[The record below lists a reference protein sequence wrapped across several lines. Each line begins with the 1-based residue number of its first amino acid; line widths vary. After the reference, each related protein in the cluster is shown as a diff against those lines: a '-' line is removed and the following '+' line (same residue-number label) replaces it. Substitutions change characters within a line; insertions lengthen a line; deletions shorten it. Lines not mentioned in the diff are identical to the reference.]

1 MNAKAPMESNPSR
14 YPTVRTRLAI
24 TLIVLTV
31 LFSLAVSFL
40 FYLNFK
46 REIREGLRHRLEN
59 IATLAGFQ
67 QDGDALVKV
76 QSQSDEYFNQILARN
91 LKIKLSEPD
100 LRFVYTMKKVDGK
113 IYFVVDAG
121 LPGEPDISTFDELYE
136 EPSQTLVSHFDSMTA
151 TIVEPNFYTDEYG
164 TFLSAYT
171 PIFTS
176 DGKQAG
182 VLGVDITANTIL
194 TQERNFLLQ
203 LILIFV
209 LSLPFMILAGI
220 VSAGFLAKPIVGLRN
235 LANRISE
242 GDYSFKITEI
252 PHTRELAELSLDFN
266 QMSEKFSSL
275 IYDLEQRVTERTE
288 SLTRKTDQLRA
299 ASHIA
304 RQTAEIQDLSN
315 LLDMVANLVTDRFGF
330 YHTGIFLMSETGEE
344 LILQAASSDGGK
356 RMIQKGH
363 ALATGRQGI
372 VGYVASQKKPRI
384 AMDVGTDA
392 VFFNNPDLPMTRSEL
407 ALPLLIRDR
416 VLGVLD
422 IQSDKPRA
430 FNVEDIDVL
439 QTLADQIAVAI
450 ENARLLDESQAALQQ
465 LEAVTGLRT
474 HEAWR
479 QKLQGRGRAFTYTP
493 LGMRSGKSS
502 HSAANTLT
510 VPLLLR
516 GQKIGDISIA
526 RKGNVTMNRNEA
538 DLIAE
543 VANQASQAIDNIRLL
558 EVATQRA
565 NQEEILSSLA
575 GQFSRSLDT
584 DMLLQTAARE
594 LGQLADVSEVSVF
607 LKIQPA
613 EPSLNGPHG
622 RSTRSQTRL
631 TGDTQSG
638 LRGYRFDGTNLEPTG
653 EMLELEQ
660 NVLEGG
666 SKLSSTPKN
675 GARQMRVAIPI
686 KLRGLSIGVISAM
699 LREDFSEDTV
709 STIEL
714 ASERLASSLESAR
727 LYEEARRRADREQS
741 IAHVTSAISASTS
754 YEEILQT
761 TVREIGSTLPDTEV
775 TIQITGEAAE
785 DQQNGK
791 QP

>member
-1 MNAKAPMESNPSR
+1 MNAKATMESNASR
-14 YPTVRTRLAI
+14 YPTLRTRLAI

-31 LFSLAVSFL
+31 LFSLAVSSL
-40 FYLNFK
+40 FYLNFR

-59 IATLAGFQ
+59 IATLAGLQ
-67 QDGDALVKV
+67 QDGDILIKV
-76 QSQSDEYFNQILARN
+76 QAQGDEYFNQIHARN

-100 LRFVYTMKKVDGK
+100 LRFVYAMKKVDGK

-136 EPSQTLVSHFDSMTA
+136 EPSQTLVDNFDSMTG

-176 DGKQAG
+176 DGQQAG
-182 VLGVDITANTIL
+182 VLGVDITANTVL
-194 TQERNFLLQ
+194 TQERNFLSQ

-220 VSAGFLAKPIVGLRN
+220 VSANFLAEPIVGLRN

-242 GDYSFKITEI
+242 GDYNFKITEI

-266 QMSEKFSSL
+266 QMSEKLSGL

-299 ASHIA
+299 ASQIA

-315 LLDMVANLVTDRFGF
+315 LLDLVAKLVTDRFGF
-330 YHTGIFLMSETGEE
+330 YHSGIFLMSETGQEV
-344 LILQAASSDGGK
+344 ILQAASSEGGK
-356 RMIQKGH
+356 RMIEKGY
-363 ALATGRQGI
+363 ALAVGKQGI
-372 VGYVASQKKPRI
+372 VGYVALQKKPRI
-384 AMDVGTDA
+384 AVDVGADA

-430 FNVEDIDVL
+430 FNVDDIDVL

-450 ENARLLDESQAALQQ
+450 ENARLLDESQAALLQ
-465 LEAVTGLRT
+465 LEAVTGMRT
-474 HEAWR
+474 REAWR
-479 QKLQGRGRAFTYTP
+479 HKLRGKDRAFTYTP
-493 LGMRSGKSS
+493 LGMRTGNLSI
-502 HSAANTLT
+502 SAANTLT

-516 GQKIGDISIA
+516 GQKIGEISIV
-526 RKGNVTMNRNEA
+526 RKGNAMMNKNEA
-538 DLIAE
+538 ELIAE
-543 VANQASQAIDNIRLL
+543 VANQAGQAIDNIRLL
-558 EVATQRA
+558 EEATQRA
-565 NQEEILSSLA
+565 NQEEILSRLA
-575 GQFSRSLDT
+575 GKFSQSLDT
-584 DMLLQTAARE
+584 DALLQTAAQE
-594 LGQLADVSEVSVF
+594 LGQLTDVAEVSVF
-607 LKIQPA
+607 LKRQPA
-613 EPSLNGPHG
+613 EPTLNGSRG
-622 RSTRSQTRL
+622 RVNRNWTGL
-631 TGDTQSG
+631 TGDTQTS
-638 LRGYRFDGTNLEPTG
+638 LRGYRFDGTRLETVAELSELG
-653 EMLELEQ
+653 NNALER
-660 NVLEGG
+660 G
-666 SKLSSTPKN
+666 SKLSSLDN
-675 GARQMRVAIPI
+675 HGSRQTMVAIPI
-686 KLRGLSIGVISAM
+686 KLRGLAIGVISAK
-699 LREDFSEDTV
+699 LKEDFSEDTV

-727 LYEEARRRADREQS
+727 LYEEARLRADREQS

-761 TVREIGSTLPDTEV
+761 TIREIGNTLRDTEI
-775 TIQITGEAAE
+775 TIQITGETT
-785 DQQNGK
+785 DGQQDG
-791 QP
+791 